1 MNIESKMEVYEAN
14 YSYNQQADSVLTFN
28 AGEKFYI
35 LGRPTDKWWFAKRL
49 VDNMFGY
56 VPAAYLQPAKEKV
69 IGKLVPEKRRD
80 TKEHNI
86 HLEALAEIHRK
97 VKPLPAHV
105 IENALAMDAKPQ
117 SPSAKSGP
125 ASPPKSHQP
134 HPRETMSPPPSFG
147 SSKGKESQLSPS
159 PSRTSSGRQSAD
171 PRRSQSVKARPT
183 YLSESF
189 PQPDYKTSSQRKHSP
204 QWDADHFQFSDN
216 NNIVRAPWSSK
227 SAKER
232 SPPPQLE
239 DESPSFQ
246 HGLPSPPLLS
256 PPPPDYDLD
265 DDEFRTNG
273 RPYHHQ
279 LNISGRSEGEHILI
293 PDEDEEELLIK
304 PRPLVN
310 PVLNSKERQ
319 DLHRELKQS
328 GKKVLEQPELKKVF
342 RDRRITEKKKEAER
356 HEESRRTSMEIKLM
370 ERQEMLEKEEQRQK
384 MAKEGIVENDEDA
397 LKPEFAK
404 LKLRQTNSSKT

>member
-125 ASPPKSHQP
+125 A
-134 HPRETMSPPPSFG
+134 
-147 SSKGKESQLSPS
+147 
-159 PSRTSSGRQSAD
+159 TSS
-171 PRRSQSVKARPT
+171 V
-183 YLSESF
+183 LSS
-189 PQPDYKTSSQRKHSP
+189 RKM
-204 QWDADHFQFSDN
+204 
-216 NNIVRAPWSSK
+216 ITI
-227 SAKER
+227 
-232 SPPPQLE
+232 E
-239 DESPSFQ
+239 DEED
-246 HGLPSPPLLS
+246 LPEHLH
-256 PPPPDYDLD
+256 
-265 DDEFRTNG
+265 N
-273 RPYHHQ
+273 

-293 PDEDEEELLIK
+293 PDEDEEDLLIK

-384 MAKEGIVENDEDA
+384 MAREGIVENDEDA